1 MLENKQLKGNLTRW
15 WCRILIKKE
24 SPVTAENIKSNRSMI
39 ENRKHLLYKKQK
51 KPSCGPYPRKQ
62 TCFARHSAS
71 SRLNYFLKGLIF
83 YQGCLPTGHMVS
95 IEYLL
100 VSTRLHSPTTSS
112 QHFCFTE
119 AEWGELSDGEK
130 GAKTSLMEGDR
141 QVSHFHTNCFKAW
154 FFNHF

>member
-1 MLENKQLKGNLTRW
+1 MMVQDIDQERNTSDSR
-15 WCRILIKKE
+15 KK
-24 SPVTAENIKSNRSMI
+24 KSHRPMM
-39 ENRKHLLYKKQK
+39 ENRKHLIYKKQK
-51 KPSCGPYPRKQ
+51 KASCGPYPRDQ
-62 TCFARHSAS
+62 HVLPGTVIAS
-71 SRLNYFLKGLIF
+71 SLLNSLLKGLIF
-83 YQGCLPTGHMVS
+83 CQGCLPTGHMVS

-100 VSTRLHSPTTSS
+100 VSTRLHSPNTSS